1 MRRPRFWMI
10 AAPIVMALT
19 TAALGASYDERRS
32 AAVALCEAIDP
43 RDYQSGLLFNPDGYR
58 SYFVRSEC
66 FQRVAREFRDA
77 SLCAQVRRRFSLFG
91 SSWGYSRAQ
100 CLKEVQAAVAA
111 DREALEERR
120 RQYLGQQPL
129 RLVDFRIERSGNGRD
144 FDIVPAFTG
153 GHAGSY
159 TLRFDVLAPDG
170 TPRTAPFHSAGMNLD
185 AGSNV
190 RLYVRYAD
198 IRARWPEFAYGTR
211 YTVRATLTLE
221 VGPGSVGAWWSDAF
235 VEGVFPWAERSQA
248 LEKDIGF

>member
-1 MRRPRFWMI
+1 MRGPLSGI
-10 AAPIVMALT
+10 LAASIVMTLT
-19 TAALGASYDERRS
+19 TAALGASYDEQRV
-32 AAVALCEAIDP
+32 AAVAPCEAIDP
-43 RDYQSGLLFNPDGYR
+43 HAYQSGLLFNPDGYR

-77 SLCAQVRRRFSLFG
+77 SLCAQVRQRRSLFA
-91 SSWGYSRAQ
+91 SSWGYSPSQ

-111 DREALEERR
+111 DREALAERR
-120 RQYLGQQPL
+120 RQYLSHPL
-129 RLVDFRIERSGNGRD
+129 RLVDFRIERNGNGRD

-235 VEGVFPWAERSQA
+235 VEGVFPRAERSQA